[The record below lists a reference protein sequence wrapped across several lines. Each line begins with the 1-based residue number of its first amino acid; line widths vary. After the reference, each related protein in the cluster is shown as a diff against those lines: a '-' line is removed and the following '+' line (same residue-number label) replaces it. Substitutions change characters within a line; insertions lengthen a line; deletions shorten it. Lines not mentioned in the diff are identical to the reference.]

1 MEYKDKQIQIIETAE
16 KLFAQ
21 KGFAGTSVR
30 DIAEEAGVNLA
41 MISYYFGSKEKLMQA
56 LFEHRSVNIRMRVE
70 TLLKDESLSPLEKV
84 ELLVDD
90 YMDRSFQ
97 REPFYK
103 IMICEQLM
111 EKNHFIIEMLGDV
124 KKKNAEIVAEL
135 ITDGQRKGVFKKD
148 VDVILLLNTMIG
160 TITQMLISRPYYR
173 EYHNLQNVPDEKFQN
188 EFKEKL
194 SKHIKSLFKA
204 MLVYEG

>member
-16 KLFAQ
+16 RLFAQ

-56 LFEHRSVNIRMRVE
+56 LFEHRSVNVRMRIE
-70 TLLKDESLSPLEKV
+70 TLLKDESLLPMQRV
-84 ELLVDD
+84 EFLIED
-90 YMDRSFQ
+90 YIDRSFQ

-103 IMICEQLM
+103 IMTCEQLM
-111 EKNHFIIEMLGDV
+111 EKNHFIIELLGEV
-124 KKKNAEIVAEL
+124 KKRNAQIVSEL
-135 ITDGQRKGVFKKD
+135 IVDGQEKGVFRKD
-148 VDVILLLNTMIG
+148 VDVIFLLNTMVG
-160 TITQMLISRPYYR
+160 TITQMLVSRQYYK
-173 EYHNLQNVPDEKFQN
+173 EFHNLQNVPEDKFQE
-188 EFKEKL
+188 EFKQKL